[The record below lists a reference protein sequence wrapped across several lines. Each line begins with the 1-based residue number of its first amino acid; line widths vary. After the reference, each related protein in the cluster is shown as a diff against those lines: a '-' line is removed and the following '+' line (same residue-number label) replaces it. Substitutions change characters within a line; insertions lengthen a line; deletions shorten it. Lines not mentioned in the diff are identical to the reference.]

1 MSRGLGKLER
11 KIISELTKRD
21 HFALNELLIPGYT
34 KAQYNALYR
43 AMRNLEIAGQII
55 VFRFWLN
62 KDRTWI
68 CRPGIRPTVEDRNKL
83 KRNKSL

>member
-43 AMRNLEIAGQII
+43 AMRNL
-55 VFRFWLN
+55 
-62 KDRTWI
+62 
-68 CRPGIRPTVEDRNKL
+68 
-83 KRNKSL
+83 